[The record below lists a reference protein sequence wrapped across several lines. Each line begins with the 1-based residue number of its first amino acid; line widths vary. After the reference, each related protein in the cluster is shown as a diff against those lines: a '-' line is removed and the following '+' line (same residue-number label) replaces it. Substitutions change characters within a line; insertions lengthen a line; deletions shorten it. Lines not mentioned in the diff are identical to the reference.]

1 MILISTD
8 YQKYV
13 PQQTSAFAFE
23 KYEAF
28 EMRAFYKH
36 LPRYLGDEL
45 ADQVLAV
52 MLENTPEASGSGGP
66 LQADQPLADN
76 VKPVLANL
84 VVLESIPFLDVVLTS
99 TGFGIVSNTNI
110 APASRERVKAF
121 ADACL
126 MAANDF
132 LHILLGFLEKKSAA
146 YGIWNKCSLNT
157 GRLIA
162 STAVFNSVNLLNIT
176 RQQFVDIRTFM
187 LETEQ
192 TVIEPALSSEF
203 FAELCA
209 GTDNVVKPLFQ
220 RALALIAYNDYLN
233 NFTSEKQDTLWKA
246 KGMNML
252 TRAKSVLMAKRANY
266 PTFLT
271 YGYSAPYDNDS
282 DDNQDSSIFV
292 AGATA

>member
-1 MILISTD
+1 MILISAD

-13 PQQTSAFAFE
+13 PQQTSSFDFK

-36 LPRYLGDEL
+36 LPRYLGDDL

-52 MLENTPEASGSGGP
+52 ILENSPDASGSGGP
-66 LQADQPLADN
+66 MQANEPLAEN

-99 TGFGIVSNTNI
+99 TGFGIVNNGNI
-110 APASRERVKAF
+110 APASRERVQAF

-132 LHILLGFLEKKSAA
+132 LHILLGYLEKKVLV
-146 YGIWNKCSLNT
+146 YTIWNKCSLNT

-162 STAVFNSVNLLNIT
+162 NTAVFNSASLLNIT
-176 RQQFVDIRTFM
+176 RQQFVDVRSFM
-187 LETEQ
+187 LETEN
-192 TVIEPALSSEF
+192 TMIEPAISAEF

-209 GTDNVVKPLFQ
+209 GTDNVVKPLLQ
-220 RALALIAYNDYLN
+220 RALAFLAYNDYLN
-233 NFTSEKQDTLWKA
+233 NFTTEKQDTVWKL
-246 KGMNML
+246 KGLTML
-252 TRAKSVLMAKRANY
+252 ARAKSVLIAKRASY
-266 PTFLT
+266 STFET
-271 YGYSAPYDNDS
+271 YGYSAPYDNDA
-282 DDNQDSSIFV
+282 DDNQDSPFFV
-292 AGATA
+292 AGGTA